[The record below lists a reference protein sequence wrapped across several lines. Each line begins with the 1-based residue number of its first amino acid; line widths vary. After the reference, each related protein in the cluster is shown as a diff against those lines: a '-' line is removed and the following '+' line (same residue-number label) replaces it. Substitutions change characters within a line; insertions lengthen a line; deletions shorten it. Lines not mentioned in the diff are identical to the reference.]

1 MMSDIGVTL
10 QHWQDVSGHWSPP
23 PASGSVICISSSL
36 SNSSVVSRLINIT
49 SYTCNGRHFLMLYRK
64 MVLNCANVPLVYFF
78 RNEILQ
84 LECVRTEQFLS
95 NAWLIKSA
103 TNGFYISIISYNYQ
117 PLPTKQHLFCQA
129 AGQAEA
135 QVSSWY
141 KTLLLSSKVIQLK
154 WYCPKLKVN
163 CHNSISKIRNVRN
176 VEQHLHFK
184 YKQSNLLL
192 LCSKSWV
199 TMCLVKVS
207 PSPASWRLG
216 MIGMSTMD
224 HIMNQHQNHK
234 KHDDYIL
241 DLHLYST
248 YQTLLYFLS
257 SLPVLDTPEPK
268 WQEIQ

>member
-1 MMSDIGVTL
+1 MIRPGPEVDNIITQYATIAATLQLEQYWQGSWWWVTL
-10 QHWQDVSGHWSPP
+10 VWHCNIDRMCQVIGPLHQPL
-23 PASGSVICISSSL
+23 ASVICISSSL

-49 SYTCNGRHFLMLYRK
+49 SYTCNGRHFLMVYRK
-64 MVLNCANVPLVYFF
+64 MVLNCANVPVVYFF

-192 LCSKSWV
+192 LCSKV
-199 TMCLVKVS
+199 
-207 PSPASWRLG
+207 G
-216 MIGMSTMD
+216 M
-224 HIMNQHQNHK
+224 QC
-234 KHDDYIL
+234 
-241 DLHLYST
+241 
-248 YQTLLYFLS
+248 
-257 SLPVLDTPEPK
+257 V
-268 WQEIQ
+268 